1 MELNIEIIKKIVGF
15 VEKGI
20 LQDEA
25 CMKAGIDQQTFDG
38 WKDMGKTDRK
48 VMYLLCWKLNFALER
63 AEAAF
68 RLRLIEII
76 RSHATEFKDGN
87 AALWMLVHKVL
98 DEYGVRTPQEE
109 EMVDELNSSSTFDGK
124 PYNQLLDDSNKDWR
138 AAAYILVDR
147 FPEEYGRKPRIKK
160 SKEKLNL

>member
-1 MELNIEIIKKIVGF
+1 MELNEEIIKKIVGF

-48 VMYLLCWKLNFALER
+48 VAYLLCWKLNVALAR

-68 RLRLIEII
+68 RLRLIKII
-76 RSHATEFKDGN
+76 GSHATEFKDRN
-87 AALWMLVHKVL
+87 AGLWMLAHMHP
-98 DEYGVRTPQEE
+98 DENGSRTLQEE
-109 EMVDELNSSSTFDGK
+109 EYNDELNSKFD
-124 PYNQLLDDSNKDWR
+124 
-138 AAAYILVDR
+138 V
-147 FPEEYGRKPRIKK
+147 
-160 SKEKLNL
+160 